1 MDPNVVAISQESN
14 SSSDAIR
21 LTVQS
26 IDGKKTVVV
35 AGPQDTLGEVLG
47 RFVDVGPRRRSDLHA
62 VHECRNLHLE
72 AKINELDL
80 PRGATLHLTRYP
92 DAWSLASQIAAAAT
106 TDMDVSNETAEL
118 FKRFI
123 HDGEV
128 QIDPLARH
136 LGVPNCSS
144 WTDFEHV
151 TKMLYT
157 RDIVLLVK
165 KFLASAKATNERQ
178 AGTAVE
184 YLDVLLRS
192 GVIGVLV
199 RLYSSGS
206 MLHHLRANSAIICLL
221 YPEISGILPRLEV
234 CFLPLW
240 LELCRLIPAAS
251 GKGRSDP
258 LYEKCRHRLA
268 AVLSLFERTPS
279 LRMPKMPQEW
289 LIERLIPIAK
299 DATDVIIRYMA
310 AGWAAPDDKLFVFR
324 VLFALVCY
332 FRRRE
337 VYAQRKDGPVGA
349 VLSRTA
355 MSLLISVN
363 AFMTRLEGASPS
375 KEQQQQDATH
385 NILPGLATLEQHQQD
400 TVDSIWVVLGQ
411 LDMWSV
417 TDCHLAGAI
426 RATCTAHA
434 ACLNALVLG
443 TSADRSRCKDI
454 GRIVVKHKDLLGFEV
469 RMHFARAM
477 LPEMDATSSVFMLF
491 DDEPHA
497 LEMLIDRS
505 QLLPDS
511 FRYVSEAASHVL
523 HGRLFVEF
531 LDEEALGEGVA
542 REWISLVCRALFD
555 PRHGLFSPCPR
566 DQQRFFLNPASGAD
580 PLQLKYFDFAG
591 RMIGLALMHNV
602 PVGVRFDRTLFFQLA
617 GRPLTLDDIADA
629 DPSTHASCKK
639 ILEMDPDLVDSDALG
654 LTFAREVGVFG
665 SGEVIEL
672 LPGGRDIAVDSKN
685 RGQYIELLIQS
696 LFMAS
701 TKDQLTHFAKGFS
714 YMLVKPELRKL
725 FFLSLHLKDLDSM
738 LGGRIGAIDVQE
750 WKEYTRYEGGFTQ
763 QDDQINWF
771 WEAVASMMVE
781 EQRRLLFF
789 WTSVEYLPFDGF
801 RGLHLGSGLVIS
813 KASLKTSEHLPSSS
827 TCFYRLNMPVYT
839 SFSMTLSRLQKI
851 TQEHV
856 SNSFGEI

>member
-1 MDPNVVAISQESN
+1 
-14 SSSDAIR
+14 
-21 LTVQS
+21 
-26 IDGKKTVVV
+26 
-35 AGPQDTLGEVLG
+35 
-47 RFVDVGPRRRSDLHA
+47 
-62 VHECRNLHLE
+62 
-72 AKINELDL
+72 
-80 PRGATLHLTRYP
+80 
-92 DAWSLASQIAAAAT
+92 
-106 TDMDVSNETAEL
+106 
-118 FKRFI
+118 
-123 HDGEV
+123 
-128 QIDPLARH
+128 
-136 LGVPNCSS
+136 
-144 WTDFEHV
+144 
-151 TKMLYT
+151 MLYT

-165 KFLASAKATNERQ
+165 KFLAGAKATNQRQ

-206 MLHHLRANSAIICLL
+206 MPHHLRANSAITCLL

-251 GKGRSDP
+251 GKGRSDQ

-289 LIERLIPIAK
+289 LIEQLIPIAK
-299 DATDVIIRYMA
+299 DATEVIIRYMA

-324 VLFALVCY
+324 VFFALMCY

-337 VYAQRKDGPVGA
+337 VYAQRTDGPVGA

-355 MSLLISVN
+355 MYLLISVD
-363 AFMTRLEGASPS
+363 AFMTRLEGASPRS
-375 KEQQQQDATH
+375 SLATKEQHQQDATH

-400 TVDSIWVVLGQ
+400 MVDSIWVVLGQ

-417 TDCHLAGAI
+417 TDRHFAGAI

-434 ACLNALVLG
+434 AYLNALVLG

-477 LPEMDATSSVFMLF
+477 LPEMDATSSALMLF

-505 QLLPDS
+505 QLLTDS
-511 FRYVSEAASHVL
+511 LRYVSEAASHVL

-531 LDEEALGEGVA
+531 LDEEAIGEGVA

-566 DQQRFFLNPASGAD
+566 DRRRFFLNRASGAD
-580 PLQLKYFDFAG
+580 PLQLKYYDFAG

-617 GRPLTLDDIADA
+617 GRPLTLDDVADA

-654 LTFAREVGVFG
+654 LTFAWEVGVFG
-665 SGEVIEL
+665 SGDVIDL

-685 RGQYIELLIQS
+685 RGQYIDLLIQS

-701 TKDQLTHFAKGFS
+701 TKEQLTHFAKGFS

-725 FFLSLHLKDLDSM
+725 FFLSLHLEDLDSM
-738 LGGRIGAIDVQE
+738 LGGRIGTIDVQE
-750 WKEYTRYEGGFTQ
+750 WKEYTRYDGGYTQ

-771 WEAVASMMVE
+771 WEAVTSMMVE

-801 RGLHLGSGLVIS
+801 RGLDLGSGLVIS
-813 KASLKTSEHLPSSS
+813 KASSKISEHLPSSS
-827 TCFYRLNMPVYT
+827 TCIYQLNLPMYT
-839 SFSMTLSRLQKI
+839 SFAMMLSRLQKI